1 MFLNATLWGWF
12 ECNQIWNTSFK
23 VKSGN
28 ERPKIIVGR
37 KRDGIIV
44 LQYKVGKQ

>member
-1 MFLNATLWGWF
+1 MQLFGGGLNVIKYGM
-12 ECNQIWNTSFK
+12 SFK
-23 VKSGN
+23 VKTGN